1 MIVNSS
7 LLEEMVKEAIELIN
21 DKSISVRSYVCDP
34 ESCGH
39 RESVILSYVGYVPIC
54 FSIDE
59 LREFLLS
66 KPINTSMV
74 EGCCCLC

>member
-7 LLEEMVKEAIELIN
+7 LLEEIVKEAIELIN

-39 RESVILSYVGYVPIC
+39 RLSQQHTEDLILFKI
-54 FSIDE
+54 
-59 LREFLLS
+59 
-66 KPINTSMV
+66 
-74 EGCCCLC
+74 